1 MPLSP
6 ADFYAYSR
14 ATGTPV
20 ADTAEERAQQAPEVL
35 AFQQNRLQAPKQ
47 GPGLLDFL
55 GGAALLA
62 GIGAG
67 TYFGGPT
74 LVRAMRNRGAG
85 QAVAKEAAEITPQAV
100 QNVRN
105 IAARA
110 VADPWGQGNVPQPPS
125 SRYIP
130 SAPWYAETQNV
141 PAVKPSTVDL
151 SRQSA
156 TLVEQQAAKQ
166 VFHVDQSLNALDTAE
181 DQMTGRVKRELQRN
195 PELDLSQVEALED
208 VAEVNYQPGMELDAP
223 INTAA
228 AQVTGRVPLDQAESA
243 ANFAQTAV
251 QRQRDVISGLATPG
265 SGFSEFSKAANEITA
280 SAENFGN
287 SPAVQ
292 TRLTSN
298 PGNIWE
304 LEELIEESGR
314 KAQAYANAR
323 YERGGRTVADL
334 TGEIEVSPALARQL
348 SREGIDVRGG
358 SSVASRM
365 REDTGEAVQL
375 GRGRATFPGKLGE
388 IDNGTVYVTPQR
400 GAGRAVQLSQFSDA
414 PAREGVGVNRFT
426 PSELLERTM
435 ASVSYPREIR
445 DQILN
450 PNVPREKIA
459 QYLGTTPKIRG
470 GAVSSNPTMEI
481 AGGARASMPGAAM
494 EEFETAGVGGT
505 GLTYAETADLKQ
517 LQQKEKLERAGF
529 TYDPNTGN
537 YSQEIDDDLFDPT
550 EIMTANRDLGTDY
563 GDTEGVGNL
572 LIGTESFK
580 ERTNKATTEIPGSV
594 EYAEGDVPDS
604 GRQERFND
612 VVLPLHRDPYG
623 VQTPG
628 VAVVSN
634 PNADLPFGRQ
644 LRSEDVGYRGAM
656 RIESED
662 MNAEGS
668 RLYGGVESA
677 VATLPDLITTQP
689 VSDWAPNKIYG
700 ADRQGNMTVP
710 YKPTSRRWVTG
721 KEPLVGFKRQALM
734 EGDKRTGWITL
745 DNAKP
750 SSISLNRAEMQS
762 VAQDAQDAYFNN
774 PIAKANYLKSL
785 NPDALEAGRAQNI
798 PLSEIGE
805 AYDYQGFIVKALDD
819 HLMDNGIDLPLLK
832 PQISK
837 TSGRAYFPTEAN
849 AFAINLLK
857 TEKDTP
863 IYGERILLNAKGQP
877 QVTGFNKGGYP
888 EFATT
893 GTSAPIPGQYL
904 TRGMGGLDPMQAVE
918 GDMDDLAF
926 YNPRIE
932 TVSQNRLLGEAN
944 RLKGK
949 LQEALE
955 KNPDLDIS
963 NFKVTVPTSST
974 PTGAEM
980 SALRSAMETPQ
991 AGVGMRTVP
1000 VRDPRTGNI
1009 VGKERVS
1016 TMNIGSLARTQNPYT
1031 GVASPVSGPASRVES
1046 GNYQY
1051 TPEQLRVH
1059 LEPTSQRALSE
1070 RNKFA
1075 LTANLTP
1082 GGRVV
1087 RGALNLGQGLGAI
1100 PAGLG
1105 TLSESETVSRYGTTG
1120 AQLQDFGNRLMSQ
1133 AAYKRGVQPGP
1144 TSNRAINKMRAPGGS
1159 DQPMIPGVLET
1170 NPLSPRG
1177 YTPDSAL
1184 DFYTKALEQDSA
1196 ENYVLKKNP
1205 PARQAERWLR
1215 KDLLDENEVDTW
1227 SFADRQP
1234 KERMVRRQGRMVP
1247 LSKVTQPVQR
1257 NVLYPRG

>member
-6 ADFYAYSR
+6 ADFYSYSR
-14 ATGTPV
+14 ATGAPV
-20 ADTAEERAQQAPEVL
+20 ADTPEERAQQAPEVL
-35 AFQQNRLQAPKQ
+35 AFQQNRLQSSKQ

-62 GIGAG
+62 GVGAG
-67 TYFGGPT
+67 GYGIA
-74 LVRAMRNRGAG
+74 RALRNRGVAP
-85 QAVAKEAAEITPQAV
+85 AVGKVIVQETTPQAV
-100 QNVRN
+100 QNVRRV
-105 IAARA
+105 AAAA
-110 VADPWGQGNVPQPPS
+110 VTDPWGQGNVPKPPS

-130 SAPWYAETQNV
+130 SAPWYPETQNV
-141 PAVKPSTVDL
+141 PAVKSATVDL
-151 SRQSA
+151 SRQST
-156 TLVEQQAAKQ
+156 TLVEQQAAQ
-166 VFHVDQSLNALDTAE
+166 RPFHIDQALNAIDTAE
-181 DQMTGRVKRELQRN
+181 DQMTGRMKSALQRN
-195 PELDLSQVEALED
+195 PDLDMSQVEVLED
-208 VAEVNYQPGMELDAP
+208 MADYSYRQGMEQDEP
-223 INTAA
+223 INRVA
-228 AQVTGRVPLDQAESA
+228 AQVTGSVPVDQAESA
-243 ANFAQTAV
+243 ANFAQAAV
-251 QRQRDVISGLATPG
+251 QKQRGALSRSAVPE
-265 SGFSEFSKAANEITA
+265 SGFSRFSRSADEITA
-280 SAENFGN
+280 RSKNLDTFTNVIEG
-287 SPAVQ
+287 P
-292 TRLTSN
+292 TTSN

-304 LEELIEESGR
+304 LEDLIEESGR
-314 KAQAYANAR
+314 KAQAYADAR
-323 YERGGRTVADL
+323 YERGGRTVPDL
-334 TGEIEVSPALARQL
+334 TGEIEISPALAKQL
-348 SREGIDVRGG
+348 RSEGIRTRGG
-358 SSVASRM
+358 RS
-365 REDTGEAVQL
+365 
-375 GRGRATFPGKLGE
+375 
-388 IDNGTVYVTPQR
+388 
-400 GAGRAVQLSQFSDA
+400 VQLSQFSDT
-414 PAREGVGVNRFT
+414 PSREGVGVNRFS
-426 PSELLERTM
+426 PDELLERTM

-450 PNVPREKIA
+450 PNVPREEIA
-459 QYLGTTPKIRG
+459 QYLGTSPKIRG

-481 AGGARASMPGAAM
+481 AGGARASMPGAGM
-494 EEFETAGVGGT
+494 EEMQTAGVGGT

-529 TYDPNTGN
+529 VYDPNTGN
-537 YSQEIDDDLFDPT
+537 YAQEIDDDLFDPT
-550 EIMTANRDLGTDY
+550 EVMTANRDMGTDY

-594 EYAEGDVPDS
+594 QYAEGAARGS

-644 LRSEDVGYRGAM
+644 LRSEDVGYQGGM
-656 RIESED
+656 GINSED
-662 MNAEGS
+662 MNVEGS
-668 RLYGGVESA
+668 KLYGGVESA

-689 VSDWAPNKIYG
+689 VSDWAPNKVYG
-700 ADRQGNMTVP
+700 ADRQGNLTVP
-710 YKPTSRRWVTG
+710 YKPTSRRVVTG
-721 KEPLVGFKRQALM
+721 EEPLVGFKRQALM

-745 DNAKP
+745 DNTKP
-750 SSISLNRAEMQS
+750 SPISLNRAEMQS
-762 VAQDAQDAYFNN
+762 VAQNAQDAYFNN
-774 PIAKANYLKSL
+774 PIAKSTYLKSL

-819 HLMDNGIDLPLLK
+819 HLMNNGIDLPLLK

-849 AFAINLLK
+849 AFALNLLK

-877 QVTGFNKGGYP
+877 QVSGFNKGGYP
-888 EFATT
+888 EFVTT
-893 GTSAPIPGQYL
+893 GTSAPIPGRYL

-926 YNPRIE
+926 YSPRIE
-932 TVSQNRLLGEAN
+932 TVSQNRLLGEAK

-963 NFKVTVPTSST
+963 NFKVTVPASST
-974 PTGAEM
+974 PTGAAM
-980 SALRSAMETPQ
+980 SGLRSSMETPQ

-1000 VRDPRTGNI
+1000 IRDPRTGNI

-1031 GVASPVSGPASRVES
+1031 GVASPASGPASRVES
-1046 GNYQY
+1046 GNFQY
-1051 TPEQLRVH
+1051 TPEQLRVL

-1087 RGALNLGQGLGAI
+1087 RGALDLGGGMGVI
-1100 PAGLG
+1100 DAGLG
-1105 TLSESETVSRYGTTG
+1105 NLNESEVISRYGRSG
-1120 AQLQDFGNRLMSQ
+1120 SQLQDFGNRLMAQ

-1159 DQPMIPGVLET
+1159 DQPMIPGVLEN
-1170 NPLSPRG
+1170 NPLASSG
-1177 YTPDSAL
+1177 YTPNAAL
-1184 DFYTKALEQDSA
+1184 DFYTKALEQDA
-1196 ENYVLKKNP
+1196 AQLA
-1205 PARQAERWLR
+1205 ARQP
-1215 KDLLDENEVDTW
+1215 T
-1227 SFADRQP
+1227 
-1234 KERMVRRQGRMVP
+1234 ERMVRRQGRMVP
-1247 LSKVTQPVQR
+1247 LSQVTQPVQR
-1257 NVLYPRG
+1257 SVLYPRG

>member
-151 SRQSA
+151 STVSQVQPQERMVRRHGRMVPLSSVSRFPNE

-314 KAQAYANAR
+314 KAQEYANAR

-334 TGEIEVSPALARQL
+334 TGEIEISPALAKQL
-348 SREGIDVRGG
+348 RSEGIRTRGG
-358 SSVASRM
+358 RS
-365 REDTGEAVQL
+365 
-375 GRGRATFPGKLGE
+375 
-388 IDNGTVYVTPQR
+388 I
-400 GAGRAVQLSQFSDA
+400 QLSQFSDA
-414 PAREGVGVNRFT
+414 PAREKIGVNRFA

-450 PNVPREKIA
+450 PNVPREEIA

-529 TYDPNTGN
+529 VYDPNTGN

-550 EIMTANRDLGTDY
+550 EVMTANRDLGTDY

-594 EYAEGDVPDS
+594 QYAEGAARGS

-677 VATLPDLITTQP
+677 TATLPDLITTQP
-689 VSDWAPNKIYG
+689 VSDWAPNKVYG
-700 ADRQGNMTVP
+700 ADRKGNLTVP
-710 YKPTSRRWVTG
+710 YKPTSRRVVTG
-721 KEPLVGFKRQALM
+721 EEPLVGFKRQALM

-762 VAQDAQDAYFNN
+762 VAKDAQDAYFNN

-980 SALRSAMETPQ
+980 STLRSAMETPQ

-1009 VGKERVS
+1009 VGRERVS

-1087 RGALNLGQGLGAI
+1087 RGALNLGQGMGAI

-1144 TSNRAINKMRAPGGS
+1144 TSNRAINKMRSPGA
-1159 DQPMIPGVLET
+1159 
-1170 NPLSPRG
+1170 RG
-1177 YTPDSAL
+1177 
-1184 DFYTKALEQDSA
+1184 
-1196 ENYVLKKNP
+1196 
-1205 PARQAERWLR
+1205 
-1215 KDLLDENEVDTW
+1215 
-1227 SFADRQP
+1227 
-1234 KERMVRRQGRMVP
+1234 
-1247 LSKVTQPVQR
+1247 
-1257 NVLYPRG
+1257 

>member
-14 ATGTPV
+14 ATGAPV

-35 AFQQNRLQAPKQ
+35 TFQQNRLQAPKQ

-62 GIGAG
+62 GIGTGA
-67 TYFGGPT
+67 YFGGPT

-85 QAVAKEAAEITPQAV
+85 QAAAKVAATEITPQAV
-100 QNVRN
+100 QNVRSV
-105 IAARA
+105 AARA
-110 VADPWGQGNVPQPPS
+110 VADPWGQGNVPKPPS

-195 PELDLSQVEALED
+195 PELDLSQVDALED
-208 VAEVNYQPGMELDAP
+208 VAEVGYQPGMELDAP

-314 KAQAYANAR
+314 KAQEYANAR

-334 TGEIEVSPALARQL
+334 TGEIEISPALAKQL
-348 SREGIDVRGG
+348 RSEGIRTRGG
-358 SSVASRM
+358 RS
-365 REDTGEAVQL
+365 
-375 GRGRATFPGKLGE
+375 
-388 IDNGTVYVTPQR
+388 I
-400 GAGRAVQLSQFSDA
+400 QLSQFSDA
-414 PAREGVGVNRFT
+414 PAREGIGVNRFT
-426 PSELLERTM
+426 PNELLERTM

-445 DQILN
+445 DQILD

-459 QYLGTTPKIRG
+459 KYLGTTPKIRG

-505 GLTYAETADLKQ
+505 GLTYADTTDLKQ

-529 TYDPNTGN
+529 VYDPNTGN

-594 EYAEGDVPDS
+594 QYAEGAARGS
-604 GRQERFND
+604 GRQERVND
-612 VVLPLHRDPYG
+612 VVLPLHRDPSG

-689 VSDWAPNKIYG
+689 VSNWAPNKIYG
-700 ADRQGNMTVP
+700 ADRQGNLTVP
-710 YKPTSRRWVTG
+710 YKPTSRRVVTG
-721 KEPLVGFKRQALM
+721 EEPLVGFKRQALM

-819 HLMDNGIDLPLLK
+819 YLMDNGIDLPLLK

-837 TSGRAYFPTEAN
+837 ASGRAYFPTEAN

-863 IYGERILLNAKGQP
+863 IYGERIRLNAKGQP
-877 QVTGFNKGGYP
+877 QVSGFNKGGYP
-888 EFATT
+888 EFVTT
-893 GTSAPIPGQYL
+893 GTSAPIPGHYL

-932 TVSQNRLLGEAN
+932 TVSQNRLLGEAK
-944 RLKGK
+944 RL
-949 LQEALE
+949 
-955 KNPDLDIS
+955 NVSPSDILGL
-963 NFKVTVPTSST
+963 TST
-974 PTGAEM
+974 PTGVEM
-980 SALRSAMETPQ
+980 SGLRSAMETPQ
-991 AGVGMRTVP
+991 AGVGMRAVP
-1000 VRDPRTGNI
+1000 VRDPRTGYI
-1009 VGKERVS
+1009 VGRERVS
-1016 TMNIGSLARTQNPYT
+1016 TMNIGSFARTQNPYT

-1082 GGRVV
+1082 GGRVA
-1087 RGALNLGQGLGAI
+1087 RGALNLGEGMGAI

-1133 AAYKRGVQPGP
+1133 AAYKRGAQPGP

-1159 DQPMIPGVLET
+1159 VQPMIPGVLET
-1170 NPLSPRG
+1170 NPLASSG
-1177 YTPDSAL
+1177 YTPNAAL
-1184 DFYTKALEQDSA
+1184 DFYTKALEQDA
-1196 ENYVLKKNP
+1196 AQLAV
-1205 PARQAERWLR
+1205 
-1215 KDLLDENEVDTW
+1215 
-1227 SFADRQP
+1227 RQP
-1234 KERMVRRQGRMVP
+1234 TERMVRRQGRMVP

>member
-14 ATGTPV
+14 ATGAPV

-62 GIGAG
+62 GVGAG
-67 TYFGGPT
+67 GYGIA
-74 LVRAMRNRGAG
+74 RALRGRAAG
-85 QAVAKEAAEITPQAV
+85 QAAAKVAATEITPQAL
-100 QNVRN
+100 QNVRSLDTRP
-105 IAARA
+105 I
-110 VADPWGQGNVPQPPS
+110 ADPWGKGNVPKPPS

-130 SAPWYAETQNV
+130 SASWDIETQNV

-151 SRQSA
+151 STISQAVPQERMVRRHGRMVPLSSVSRFPNE
-156 TLVEQQAAKQ
+156 TLVERQNAQR

-181 DQMTGRVKRELQRN
+181 DQMTGRVRRDLQRN
-195 PELDLSQVEALED
+195 PELDLGQVDALED

-228 AQVTGRVPLDQAESA
+228 AQVTGRIPTDQAESA

-265 SGFSEFSKAANEITA
+265 SRFSEFSKAADAITA

-298 PGNIWE
+298 PGNIWD

-314 KAQAYANAR
+314 KAQEYANAR

-334 TGEIEVSPALARQL
+334 TGEIEISPALGKQL
-348 SREGIDVRGG
+348 RSEGIRTRGG
-358 SSVASRM
+358 RS
-365 REDTGEAVQL
+365 
-375 GRGRATFPGKLGE
+375 
-388 IDNGTVYVTPQR
+388 I
-400 GAGRAVQLSQFSDA
+400 QLSQFSDA
-414 PAREGVGVNRFT
+414 PAREGIGVNRFA

-450 PNVPREKIA
+450 PNVSREEIA
-459 QYLGTTPKIRG
+459 QYLGTSPKIRG

-494 EEFETAGVGGT
+494 EELETAGVGGT
-505 GLTYAETADLKQ
+505 GLTYADTTDLKQ

-529 TYDPNTGN
+529 VYDPNTGN
-537 YSQEIDDDLFDPT
+537 YAQEIDDDLFDPT
-550 EIMTANRDLGTDY
+550 EVMTANRDLGTDY

-580 ERTNKATTEIPGSV
+580 ERTNKATTEIPGAV
-594 EYAEGDVPDS
+594 QYAEGAARGS

-612 VVLPLHRDPYG
+612 VVLPLHRDPSG
-623 VQTPG
+623 VQTAG

-644 LRSEDVGYRGAM
+644 LRSEDVGYQGGM
-656 RIESED
+656 GINSED
-662 MNAEGS
+662 MNVEGS
-668 RLYGGVESA
+668 KLYGGVESA

-689 VSDWAPNKIYG
+689 VSNWAPNKVYG
-700 ADRQGNMTVP
+700 ADRQGNLTVP
-710 YKPTSRRWVTG
+710 YKPTSRRVVTG
-721 KEPLVGFKRQALM
+721 EEPLVGFKRQALM
-734 EGDKRTGWITL
+734 EGDKRVGWITL

-750 SSISLNRAEMQS
+750 SPLSLNRAEMQS
-762 VAQDAQDAYFNN
+762 VAENAQDAYFNN
-774 PIAKANYLKSL
+774 PIAKSNYLKSL

-819 HLMDNGIDLPLLK
+819 HLMNNGIDLPLLK

-849 AFAINLLK
+849 AFALNLLK

-877 QVTGFNKGGYP
+877 QVSGFNKGGYP
-888 EFATT
+888 EFVTT
-893 GTSAPIPGQYL
+893 GTSAPIPGRYL

-932 TVSQNRLLGEAN
+932 TVSQNRLLGEAK
-944 RLKGK
+944 RL
-949 LQEALE
+949 
-955 KNPDLDIS
+955 NVSPS
-963 NFKVTVPTSST
+963 NILGLTST
-974 PTGAEM
+974 PTGAAM
-980 SALRSAMETPQ
+980 SVLRSSMETPQ

-1000 VRDPRTGNI
+1000 ARDPRTGNI

-1016 TMNIGSLARTQNPYT
+1016 TMNIGSFARTQNPYT
-1031 GVASPVSGPASRVES
+1031 GVASPVSGPASRVAS

-1051 TPEQLRVH
+1051 TPEQLRVL

-1087 RGALNLGQGLGAI
+1087 RGALDLGGGMGVI
-1100 PAGLG
+1100 DAGLG
-1105 TLSESETVSRYGTTG
+1105 NLNESEVISRYGRSG
-1120 AQLQDFGNRLMSQ
+1120 SQLQDFGNRLMAR
-1133 AAYKRGVQPGP
+1133 AAYKRGSQPGP
-1144 TSNRAINKMRAPGGS
+1144 TGNPGRFVEM
-1159 DQPMIPGVLET
+1159 P
-1170 NPLSPRG
+1170 
-1177 YTPDSAL
+1177 
-1184 DFYTKALEQDSA
+1184 
-1196 ENYVLKKNP
+1196 
-1205 PARQAERWLR
+1205 
-1215 KDLLDENEVDTW
+1215 
-1227 SFADRQP
+1227 
-1234 KERMVRRQGRMVP
+1234 
-1247 LSKVTQPVQR
+1247 KVTAPSPEQERAGAVAQHMANYISSAAQR
-1257 NVLYPRG
+1257 VDEPMTWQGDVKLKGVGQNRLMPYASPSEGMIQALMNKARNR

>member
-14 ATGTPV
+14 ATGAPV
-20 ADTAEERAQQAPEVL
+20 ADTAEERAQQASEVL
-35 AFQQNRLQAPKQ
+35 AFQQNRLQTPQQ

-62 GIGAG
+62 GIGTGA
-67 TYFGGPT
+67 YFGGPT

-85 QAVAKEAAEITPQAV
+85 QAAAKVAATEITPQAV
-100 QNVRN
+100 QNVRSV
-105 IAARA
+105 AARA
-110 VADPWGQGNVPQPPS
+110 SNVAEATPPPS
-125 SRYIP
+125 SRFIP
-130 SAPWYAETQNV
+130 SAPWYTETQNV

-151 SRQSA
+151 STVSQVQPQERMVRRHGRMVPLSSVSRFSNETLVERQSA
-156 TLVEQQAAKQ
+156 QRVLN
-166 VFHVDQSLNALDTAE
+166 VDQSLNALDTAE

-195 PELDLSQVEALED
+195 PELDLSQVDALED
-208 VAEVNYQPGMELDAP
+208 VAEVSYQPGMELDAP

-228 AQVTGRVPLDQAESA
+228 AQVTGRVPFDQAESA

-251 QRQRDVISGLATPG
+251 QKQKDVISGLATPG

-287 SPAVQ
+287 SPTVQ

-334 TGEIEVSPALARQL
+334 TGEIEISPALAKQL
-348 SREGIDVRGG
+348 RSKGIRTRG
-358 SSVASRM
+358 
-365 REDTGEAVQL
+365 
-375 GRGRATFPGKLGE
+375 
-388 IDNGTVYVTPQR
+388 
-400 GAGRAVQLSQFSDA
+400 GRAVQLSQFSDA
-414 PAREGVGVNRFT
+414 PAREGIGVNRFT
-426 PSELLERTM
+426 PNELLERTM

-445 DQILN
+445 DQILD

-459 QYLGTTPKIRG
+459 KYLGTTPKIRG

-505 GLTYAETADLKQ
+505 GLTYADTTDLKQ

-529 TYDPNTGN
+529 VYDSNTGN

-580 ERTNKATTEIPGSV
+580 ERTNKATTEIPGAV
-594 EYAEGDVPDS
+594 QYAEGAARGS

-612 VVLPLHRDPYG
+612 VVLPLHRDPFG

-634 PNADLPFGRQ
+634 PDADLPFGRQ

-700 ADRQGNMTVP
+700 ADRQGNLTVP
-710 YKPTSRRWVTG
+710 YKPTSRRVVIG
-721 KEPLVGFKRQALM
+721 EEPLVGFKRQALM

-819 HLMDNGIDLPLLK
+819 YLMDNGIDLPLLK

-837 TSGRAYFPTEAN
+837 ASGRAYFPTEAN

-863 IYGERILLNAKGQP
+863 IYGERIRLNAKGQP
-877 QVTGFNKGGYP
+877 QVSGFNKGGYP
-888 EFATT
+888 EFVTT
-893 GTSAPIPGQYL
+893 GTSAPIPGHYQ

-955 KNPDLDIS
+955 KNPKLDVS
-963 NFKVTVPTSST
+963 NFKVTVPVKST
-974 PTGAEM
+974 ATGAVM
-980 SALRSAMETPQ
+980 SALRDAMETQQ
-991 AGVGMRTVP
+991 AGVGMRTVH

-1009 VGKERVS
+1009 VGRERVS
-1016 TMNIGSLARTQNPYT
+1016 TMNIGSFARTQNPYT

-1051 TPEQLRVH
+1051 IPEQLRVH

-1087 RGALNLGQGLGAI
+1087 RGALNLGGGMGAI

-1133 AAYKRGVQPGP
+1133 ATYKRGMQPGP

-1159 DQPMIPGVLET
+1159 SQPMIPGILET
-1170 NPLSPRG
+1170 NPPSPRG

-1184 DFYTKALEQDSA
+1184 DFYTKTLERDAA

-1205 PARQAERWLR
+1205 R
-1215 KDLLDENEVDTW
+1215 KDLLDENEIDTW
-1227 SFADRQP
+1227 SFAERQP

-1247 LSKVTQPVQR
+1247 LSQTVKPIQR
-1257 NVLYPRG
+1257 NVFYPRG

>member
-14 ATGTPV
+14 ATGAPV

-62 GIGAG
+62 GVGAG
-67 TYFGGPT
+67 GYGIA
-74 LVRAMRNRGAG
+74 RAMRGRAAAP
-85 QAVAKEAAEITPQAV
+85 AVGKVIIQETTPQVA
-100 QNVRN
+100 QNLRRV
-105 IAARA
+105 AAI
-110 VADPWGQGNVPQPPS
+110 ADPWEQSV
-125 SRYIP
+125 
-130 SAPWYAETQNV
+130 A
-141 PAVKPSTVDL
+141 AVKPSTVDL

-195 PELDLSQVEALED
+195 PELDLSQVDALED
-208 VAEVNYQPGMELDAP
+208 VAEMDYQPGMELDAP

-265 SGFSEFSKAANEITA
+265 SRFSEFSKAADEITA
-280 SAENFGN
+280 RSKGLDTV
-287 SPAVQ
+287 PAVQ

-314 KAQAYANAR
+314 KAQEYANAR

-334 TGEIEVSPALARQL
+334 TGEIEISPALAKQL
-348 SREGIDVRGG
+348 RSEGIRTRGG
-358 SSVASRM
+358 RS
-365 REDTGEAVQL
+365 
-375 GRGRATFPGKLGE
+375 
-388 IDNGTVYVTPQR
+388 I
-400 GAGRAVQLSQFSDA
+400 QLSQFSDT
-414 PAREGVGVNRFT
+414 PAREGIGVNRFA

-450 PNVPREKIA
+450 PNVPREEIV

-494 EEFETAGVGGT
+494 EELETAGVGGT

-529 TYDPNTGN
+529 VYDPNTGN
-537 YSQEIDDDLFDPT
+537 YAQEIDDDLFDPT
-550 EIMTANRDLGTDY
+550 EVMTANRDLGTDY

-580 ERTNKATTEIPGSV
+580 ERTNKATTEIPGAV
-594 EYAEGDVPDS
+594 QYAEGAARGS

-644 LRSEDVGYRGAM
+644 LRSEDVGYQGGM
-656 RIESED
+656 GINSED
-662 MNAEGS
+662 MNVEGS
-668 RLYGGVESA
+668 KLYGGVESA

-689 VSDWAPNKIYG
+689 VSDWAPNKVYG
-700 ADRQGNMTVP
+700 ADRQGNLTVP
-710 YKPTSRRWVTG
+710 YKPTSRRVVTG
-721 KEPLVGFKRQALM
+721 EEPLVGFKRQALM
-734 EGDKRTGWITL
+734 EGDKRVGWITL

-750 SSISLNRAEMQS
+750 SPLSLNRAEMQS
-762 VAQDAQDAYFNN
+762 VAQNAQDAYFNN
-774 PIAKANYLKSL
+774 PIAKSNYLKSL

-819 HLMDNGIDLPLLK
+819 HLMNNGIDLPLLK

-877 QVTGFNKGGYP
+877 QVSGFNKGGYP
-888 EFATT
+888 EFVTT
-893 GTSAPIPGQYL
+893 GTSAPIPGRYL

-932 TVSQNRLLGEAN
+932 TVSQNRLLGEAK
-944 RLKGK
+944 RL
-949 LQEALE
+949 
-955 KNPDLDIS
+955 NVSPS
-963 NFKVTVPTSST
+963 NILGLTST
-974 PTGAEM
+974 PTGAAM
-980 SALRSAMETPQ
+980 SGLRSAMETPQ

-1031 GVASPVSGPASRVES
+1031 GVASPASGPASRVES
-1046 GNYQY
+1046 GNFQY
-1051 TPEQLRVH
+1051 TPEQLRVL

-1087 RGALNLGQGLGAI
+1087 RGALDLGGGMGVI
-1100 PAGLG
+1100 DAGLG
-1105 TLSESETVSRYGTTG
+1105 NLSESEVVSRYGRSG
-1120 AQLQDFGNRLMSQ
+1120 AQLQNFGNRLMAQ

-1159 DQPMIPGVLET
+1159 DQPMIPGVLES
-1170 NPLSPRG
+1170 NPLASSG
-1177 YTPDSAL
+1177 YTPNAAL
-1184 DFYTKALEQDSA
+1184 DFYTKALEQDA
-1196 ENYVLKKNP
+1196 AQLA
-1205 PARQAERWLR
+1205 ARQP
-1215 KDLLDENEVDTW
+1215 T
-1227 SFADRQP
+1227 
-1234 KERMVRRQGRMVP
+1234 ERMVRRQGRMVP
-1247 LSKVTQPVQR
+1247 LSQVTQPIQR

>member
-1 MPLSP
+1 
-6 ADFYAYSR
+6 
-14 ATGTPV
+14 
-20 ADTAEERAQQAPEVL
+20 
-35 AFQQNRLQAPKQ
+35 
-47 GPGLLDFL
+47 
-55 GGAALLA
+55 
-62 GIGAG
+62 
-67 TYFGGPT
+67 
-74 LVRAMRNRGAG
+74 
-85 QAVAKEAAEITPQAV
+85 
-100 QNVRN
+100 
-105 IAARA
+105 
-110 VADPWGQGNVPQPPS
+110 
-125 SRYIP
+125 
-130 SAPWYAETQNV
+130 
-141 PAVKPSTVDL
+141 
-151 SRQSA
+151 
-156 TLVEQQAAKQ
+156 
-166 VFHVDQSLNALDTAE
+166 
-181 DQMTGRVKRELQRN
+181 MTGRVKRELQRS

-251 QRQRDVISGLATPG
+251 QRQKDVISGLATPG

-334 TGEIEVSPALARQL
+334 TGEIEVSPALAKQL
-348 SREGIDVRGG
+348 RSEGIRTRGG
-358 SSVASRM
+358 RS
-365 REDTGEAVQL
+365 
-375 GRGRATFPGKLGE
+375 
-388 IDNGTVYVTPQR
+388 I
-400 GAGRAVQLSQFSDA
+400 QLSQFSDA
-414 PAREGVGVNRFT
+414 PAREKIGVNRFA

-435 ASVSYPREIR
+435 AAVSYPREIR

-450 PNVPREKIA
+450 PNVPREEIA

-494 EEFETAGVGGT
+494 EELETAGVGGT

-550 EIMTANRDLGTDY
+550 EVMTANRDLGTDY

-594 EYAEGDVPDS
+594 QYAEGAARGS

-612 VVLPLHRDPYG
+612 VVLPLHRDPSG

-689 VSDWAPNKIYG
+689 VSDWAPNKMYG
-700 ADRQGNMTVP
+700 ADRKGNLTVP
-710 YKPTSRRWVTG
+710 YKPTSRRVVTG
-721 KEPLVGFKRQALM
+721 EEPLVGFKRQALM

-750 SSISLNRAEMQS
+750 SSISLNRAEMQL

-819 HLMDNGIDLPLLK
+819 HLMNNGIDLPLLK

-837 TSGRAYFPTEAN
+837 ASGRAYFPTEAN

-932 TVSQNRLLGEAN
+932 TVSQNRLLGEAK
-944 RLKGK
+944 RL
-949 LQEALE
+949 
-955 KNPDLDIS
+955 NISPSDILGL
-963 NFKVTVPTSST
+963 TST
-974 PTGAEM
+974 PTGVEM
-980 SALRSAMETPQ
+980 SGLRSAMETPQ
-991 AGVGMRTVP
+991 AGVGMRNVP

-1009 VGKERVS
+1009 VGRERVS

-1087 RGALNLGQGLGAI
+1087 RGALNLGQGMGAI

-1144 TSNRAINKMRAPGGS
+1144 TSNRAVNKMRAPGA
-1159 DQPMIPGVLET
+1159 
-1170 NPLSPRG
+1170 RG
-1177 YTPDSAL
+1177 
-1184 DFYTKALEQDSA
+1184 
-1196 ENYVLKKNP
+1196 
-1205 PARQAERWLR
+1205 
-1215 KDLLDENEVDTW
+1215 
-1227 SFADRQP
+1227 
-1234 KERMVRRQGRMVP
+1234 
-1247 LSKVTQPVQR
+1247 
-1257 NVLYPRG
+1257 

>member
-14 ATGTPV
+14 ATGAPV

-35 AFQQNRLQAPKQ
+35 AFQQNRLQSPKQ

-62 GIGAG
+62 GVGTGA
-67 TYFGGPT
+67 YFGGPA
-74 LVRAMRNRGAG
+74 LVRAIRNRGAS

-105 IAARA
+105 VAARA
-110 VADPWGQGNVPQPPS
+110 VADPWGQGNVPKPPS

-130 SAPWYAETQNV
+130 SASWDIETQNV

-156 TLVEQQAAKQ
+156 TLVEKQ
-166 VFHVDQSLNALDTAE
+166 TAQRVLNVDQSLNALDTAE

-195 PELDLSQVEALED
+195 PELDMSQVEVLED
-208 VAEVNYQPGMELDAP
+208 MAEYSYQQGMEQDEP
-223 INTAA
+223 INMAA

-265 SGFSEFSKAANEITA
+265 SRFNEFSKAADEITA
-280 SAENFGN
+280 RSKGLDTV
-287 SPAVQ
+287 PAVQ

-314 KAQAYANAR
+314 KAQEYANAR

-334 TGEIEVSPALARQL
+334 TGEIEISPALAKQL
-348 SREGIDVRGG
+348 RSEGIRTRGG
-358 SSVASRM
+358 RS
-365 REDTGEAVQL
+365 
-375 GRGRATFPGKLGE
+375 
-388 IDNGTVYVTPQR
+388 
-400 GAGRAVQLSQFSDA
+400 VQLSQFSDA
-414 PAREGVGVNRFT
+414 PAREKIGVNRFA

-435 ASVSYPREIR
+435 AAVSYPREIR

-450 PNVPREKIA
+450 PNVPREEISK
-459 QYLGTTPKIRG
+459 YLGTTPKIRG
-470 GAVSSNPTMEI
+470 GAVSSNPTLEI

-494 EEFETAGVGGT
+494 EELETAGVGGT
-505 GLTYAETADLKQ
+505 GLTYADTTDLKQ

-529 TYDPNTGN
+529 VYDPNTGN
-537 YSQEIDDDLFDPT
+537 YAQEIDDDLFDPT
-550 EIMTANRDLGTDY
+550 EVMTANRDLGTDY

-580 ERTNKATTEIPGSV
+580 ERTNKATTEIPGAV
-594 EYAEGDVPDS
+594 QYAEGAARGS

-612 VVLPLHRDPYG
+612 VVLPLHRDPSG

-700 ADRQGNMTVP
+700 ADRQGNLTIP
-710 YKPTSRRWVTG
+710 YKPTSRRVVTG
-721 KEPLVGFKRQALM
+721 EEPLVGFKRQALM
-734 EGDKRTGWITL
+734 EGDKRVGWITL

-750 SSISLNRAEMQS
+750 SPLSLNRAEMQS
-762 VAQDAQDAYFNN
+762 VAQNAQDAYFNN
-774 PIAKANYLKSL
+774 PIAKATYLKSL

-819 HLMDNGIDLPLLK
+819 HLMNNGIDLPLLK

-877 QVTGFNKGGYP
+877 QVSGFNKGGYP
-888 EFATT
+888 EFVTT
-893 GTSAPIPGQYL
+893 GTSAPIPGRYL

-932 TVSQNRLLGEAN
+932 TISQNRLLGEAN

-955 KNPDLDIS
+955 KNPKLDVS
-963 NFKVTVPTSST
+963 NFKVTVPVKNTA
-974 PTGAEM
+974 TGAAM
-980 SALRSAMETPQ
+980 SALRDAMETQQ

-1031 GVASPVSGPASRVES
+1031 GVASPASGPASRVES

-1051 TPEQLRVH
+1051 TPEQLRVL

-1087 RGALNLGQGLGAI
+1087 RGALDLGGGMGVI
-1100 PAGLG
+1100 DAGLG
-1105 TLSESETVSRYGTTG
+1105 NLSESEVVSRYGRSG
-1120 AQLQDFGNRLMSQ
+1120 SQLQDFGNRLMAR
-1133 AAYKRGVQPGP
+1133 AAYKRGAQPGP
-1144 TSNRAINKMRAPGGS
+1144 TANPGRFVEMPKVTVPSPEQERAGAVAQHMANYISSAAQRVDEPMTWQGDVKLKGVGQNRLMPYASPSEGMIQALINK
-1159 DQPMIPGVLET
+1159 
-1170 NPLSPRG
+1170 
-1177 YTPDSAL
+1177 
-1184 DFYTKALEQDSA
+1184 
-1196 ENYVLKKNP
+1196 
-1205 PARQAERWLR
+1205 ARNR
-1215 KDLLDENEVDTW
+1215 
-1227 SFADRQP
+1227 
-1234 KERMVRRQGRMVP
+1234 
-1247 LSKVTQPVQR
+1247 
-1257 NVLYPRG
+1257 